1 MDDTVCSPVD
11 VDVSYD
17 PEKDLWCDAV
27 RCDVDVRSLASPVL
41 VSCFASHLIYSVVEP
56 LFIPRI
62 PCARWPSVHFS
73 LTSAG
78 TM

>member
-17 PEKDLWCDAV
+17 PEKDLWRDAM
-27 RCDVDVRSLASPVL
+27 RCDVDVRSLASPVP
-41 VSCFASHLIYSVVEP
+41 VSCFASHLIYSVLSSFFVFHVP
-56 LFIPRI
+56 VGH
-62 PCARWPSVHFS
+62 PC
-73 LTSAG
+73 TSAG